1 MTDNTVRALPS
12 LDPILG
18 EIARRWYRLHPRD
31 LTTAE
36 ALDLMSLL
44 MRITDRIDAEPHDAQ
59 VVEFTR
65 QATS

>member
-1 MTDNTVRALPS
+1 MPDNTVRALPS

-31 LTTAE
+31 LTAAE

-44 MRITDRIDAEPHDAQ
+44 MRITDRVDNQQHDAQ
-59 VVEFTR
+59 VIELRR
-65 QATS
+65 QMAP